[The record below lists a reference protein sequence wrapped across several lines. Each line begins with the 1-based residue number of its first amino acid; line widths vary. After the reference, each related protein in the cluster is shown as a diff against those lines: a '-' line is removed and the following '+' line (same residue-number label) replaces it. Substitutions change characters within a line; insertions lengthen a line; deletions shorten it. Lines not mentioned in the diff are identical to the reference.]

1 MIKLGKKLTTPTE
14 VSKYYMSIYNFDGYW
29 PIYLEFYN
37 RLDPICRQAFNFTSS
52 KIRE

>member
-1 MIKLGKKLTTPTE
+1 MIKLGKNLTIPAGI
-14 VSKYYMSIYNFDGYW
+14 SRYYMSIYNFDGYW

-37 RLDPICRQAFNFTSS
+37 RLVPICSQAFNFTSS